1 MRPSI
6 LTLTLAAACACFGAC
21 NAAPPNPPQT
31 PSGNAAVLLQDLQRL
46 AQQSSCQSAQQCVSL
61 PVGAK
66 ACGGPE
72 GYVAVSAA
80 DQEAARAL
88 AARHVA
94 ARRAENAAA
103 PGVQSDCRLVTDPG
117 AQCVAG
123 RCVSGRNAAM

>member
-1 MRPSI
+1 
-6 LTLTLAAACACFGAC
+6 
-21 NAAPPNPPQT
+21 
-31 PSGNAAVLLQDLQRL
+31 
-46 AQQSSCQSAQQCVSL
+46 VSL

-80 DQEAARAL
+80 NADAARAL
-88 AARHVA
+88 AARHAA

-103 PGVQSDCRLVTDPG
+103 PEVRSNCRMVMDPG

-123 RCVSGRNAAM
+123 RCVSGQNAAM